1 MSLFKHAS
9 EILQARINHF
19 LNNAEDP
26 SETLDLSYEKMLS
39 SLQETKR
46 HLADVVTEKVSLEN
60 QMTEAQKAADRA
72 EADARTALAANREDL
87 AKAELAQ
94 KQTALEKLQSLKDA
108 HDQIAAQADKLTD
121 YERKLQDRIEQFRSQ
136 KEVMKG
142 EMLAAKSEV
151 AAGEALSGIGKGM
164 DDAGEA
170 MQRAMDRTK
179 QMQAKAAA
187 VDGLMA
193 SGALSDP
200 LDPRSQTDREMDK
213 LRESGGVDADLA
225 RLKAEMAKGSAPEG
239 KAEADSDTAS
249 H

>member
-46 HLADVVTEKVSLEN
+46 HLADVVTEKISLES
-60 QMTEAQKAADRA
+60 QMNDAQKAADRA

-108 HDQIAAQADKLTD
+108 HDQISAQADKLTD
-121 YERKLQDRIEQFRSQ
+121 YERKLQDRIEQFRNQ

-151 AAGEALSGIGKGM
+151 AAGESLAGIGKGM

-170 MQRAMDRTK
+170 LRRAQDRTR
-179 QMQAKAAA
+179 QMQAKAQA

-193 SGALSDP
+193 SGALADP
-200 LDPRSQTDREMDK
+200 LDTRSQTDREMDK

-225 RLKAEMAKGSAPEG
+225 RLKAEMAKSSTSA
-239 KAEADSDTAS
+239 AAADQDSDS
-249 H
+249 GSQ

>member
-9 EILQARINHF
+9 AILQARINHF

-26 SETLDLSYEKMLS
+26 AETLDLSYEKMLS

-46 HLADVVTEKVSLEN
+46 HLADVVTEKVSLEA
-60 QMTEAQKAADRA
+60 QMQDAQKAADRA

-94 KQTALEKLQSLKDA
+94 KQTALEKLQSLKEA
-108 HDQIAAQADKLTD
+108 HDQISAQADKLTD

-151 AAGEALSGIGKGM
+151 AAGESLAGIGKGM
-164 DDAGEA
+164 DDAACA
-170 MQRAMDRTK
+170 MRRAQDRTR
-179 QMQAKAAA
+179 QMQAKAQA

-193 SGALSDP
+193 SGALADP
-200 LDPRSQTDREMDK
+200 LDSRSQTDREMEK
-213 LRESGGVDADLA
+213 LRESSGVDADLA
-225 RLKAEMAKGSAPEG
+225 RLKAEMAKGSTPKAPT
-239 KAEADSDTAS
+239 DSDPDA

>member
-46 HLADVVTEKVSLEN
+46 HLADVVTEKISLES
-60 QMTEAQKAADRA
+60 QMNDAQKAADRA

-94 KQTALEKLQSLKDA
+94 KQTALAKLQSLKDA
-108 HDQIAAQADKLTD
+108 HDQISAQADKLTD
-121 YERKLQDRIEQFRSQ
+121 YERKLQDRIEQFRNQ

-151 AAGEALSGIGKGM
+151 AAGESLAGIGKGM

-170 MQRAMDRTK
+170 LRRAQDRTR
-179 QMQAKAAA
+179 QMQAEAQA

-193 SGALSDP
+193 SGALADP
-200 LDPRSQTDREMDK
+200 LDTRSQTDREMDK

-225 RLKAEMAKGSAPEG
+225 RLKAEMAKSSTSA
-239 KAEADSDTAS
+239 AAADQDSDPGS
-249 H
+249 R

>member
-46 HLADVVTEKVSLEN
+46 HLADVVTEKISLES
-60 QMTEAQKAADRA
+60 QMNDAQKAADRA

-108 HDQIAAQADKLTD
+108 HDQISAQADKLTD
-121 YERKLQDRIEQFRSQ
+121 YECKLQDRIEQFRNQ

-151 AAGEALSGIGKGM
+151 AAGESLAGIGKGM

-170 MQRAMDRTK
+170 LRRARDRTR
-179 QMQAKAAA
+179 QMQAKAQA

-193 SGALSDP
+193 SGALADP
-200 LDPRSQTDREMDK
+200 LDTRSQTDREMDK

-225 RLKAEMAKGSAPEG
+225 RLKAEMAKSSTSA
-239 KAEADSDTAS
+239 AAADQDSDSGS